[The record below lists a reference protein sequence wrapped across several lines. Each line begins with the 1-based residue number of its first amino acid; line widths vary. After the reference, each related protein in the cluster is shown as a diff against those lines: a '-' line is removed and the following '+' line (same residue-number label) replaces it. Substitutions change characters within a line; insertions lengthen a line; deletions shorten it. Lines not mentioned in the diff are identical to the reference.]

1 MTDDAAK
8 NLLTAGFVVFFL
20 GESPDFLKWRTAAV
34 SGSPSW
40 MALQVSNEPKGSAE
54 VGLVRTERMSGDV
67 AAMMA
72 GLLSEVTMPA
82 SDWSVGVAAMSS
94 TLRGRSAMNLSMAQS
109 WTVQVTGFYCRCR

>member
-20 GESPDFLKWRTAAV
+20 GESPDF
-34 SGSPSW
+34 SPSW

-82 SDWSVGVAAMSS
+82 SDWSVWVAAMSS